1 MNIDKEKFTVHIID
15 NDKKILMKQILDKVE
30 NVLNYH
36 TVEHTDFLDPYEIY
50 LAKSIL
56 NRFHIGYLEF
66 GGIEDAERK
75 VIQLYPD
82 YYDQSSINT
91 PIKPLKIRGDVSKLS
106 HKDFLGALLNLGI
119 KRSKVGDILVYE
131 DSGFIIVKDEIMDFV
146 LLNLEKIGNK
156 NIQIDEV
163 KFIDLGIPDIKY
175 KELRESLSSS
185 RLDIV
190 IGSAYNISRTES
202 QNIIKSGK
210 VKVNWENIN
219 KVSKE
224 LEEGDIISVR
234 GYGRIILYSIEGLS
248 KKGKLKAIIRILI

>member
-1 MNIDKEKFTVHIID
+1 MHIDKEKYTAHIID
-15 NDKKILMKQILDKVE
+15 NEKLILMRQIIDKVE
-30 NVLNYH
+30 SILNYH

-66 GGIEDAERK
+66 GGIDSAERK

-82 YYDQSSINT
+82 YYDESSIKI
-91 PIKPLKIRGDVSKLS
+91 PIKCLKITGDVSKLS
-106 HKDFLGALLNLGI
+106 HKDFLGGLLNLGI

-131 DSGFIIVKDEIMDFV
+131 DSGVLIVKDEIMDFI

-156 NIQIDEV
+156 NIHIEEV
-163 KFIDLGIPDIKY
+163 KFNHLRIPDIKY
-175 KELRESLSSS
+175 KELRESLSST
-185 RLDIV
+185 RLDIL
-190 IGSAYNISRTES
+190 ISSACNISRSES

-224 LEEGDIISVR
+224 LEEGDMISVR
-234 GYGRIILYSIEGLS
+234 GYGRIILYSLEGLS
-248 KKGKLKAIIRILI
+248 KKGKVKAIIRILI